1 MEVRIGELNIAQ
13 HRNLEGH
20 AVLIATG
27 NGLDAFGSVRGLIG
41 TYNAHLLEGL
51 TAQLSAVVAD
61 RAAGLLKDLIAV
73 QFLLS
78 DGVFVAL
85 EPLVKT
91 SVGRDESTFEFG
103 HGFGDALDV
112 DFSVAESLL
121 EVRSVAGDRS
131 DDLHGHFVGGGHF
144 KRIGNGAG
152 CLFGKRLGAAVP
164 ELSDL
169 TEGVQYGRRI
179 DRPLCPAI
187 ADGGLQIVHAARRE
201 VVAAVAGNEA
211 GTGQTGLEKEH
222 FAELDQSRIF
232 DFDRFNRINGFG
244 GLNGGAQRH
253 YGAGDGAAKSK
264 FFHRSLLYLRRLLA
278 VEKVSQTG

>member
-1 MEVRIGELNIAQ
+1 MEVRVGEFDVAQ

-41 TYNAHLLEGL
+41 THDAHLLEGL

-61 RAAGLLKDLIAV
+61 RAAGFLKDLVAV

-112 DFSVAESLL
+112 DLSVAEGFL
-121 EVRSVAGDRS
+121 EVWSVAG
-131 DDLHGHFVGGGHF
+131 
-144 KRIGNGAG
+144 N
-152 CLFGKRLGAAVP
+152 
-164 ELSDL
+164 
-169 TEGVQYGRRI
+169 
-179 DRPLCPAI
+179 
-187 ADGGLQIVHAARRE
+187 
-201 VVAAVAGNEA
+201 
-211 GTGQTGLEKEH
+211 
-222 FAELDQSRIF
+222 
-232 DFDRFNRINGFG
+232 
-244 GLNGGAQRH
+244 
-253 YGAGDGAAKSK
+253 
-264 FFHRSLLYLRRLLA
+264 
-278 VEKVSQTG
+278 